1 MRPTEYNV
9 IVAPARVAKTL
20 GATGVLHAP
29 DEYVETAEMAMQV
42 GRIVAMS
49 PLAFNY
55 DQWTESE
62 GKPKVGD
69 IVWFARYA
77 GALIE
82 AAFDGQMY
90 RMVKDKDIAAVIEP
104 PAKYPGHTS
113 IDELPLSSRTLNALK
128 AHRKWDAA
136 IHDFVPDPILTVERL
151 RSLSVI
157 DLLRMPWIGKVAVKE
172 ISGALAETSVSQCA
186 EELPEKVWELEP
198 G

>member
-1 MRPTEYNV
+1 MTTTSPLSVPPHYRRPAALQRPEGPPRDRTINGVLNLGKIGEARLDLIPGLDECKPGMRPTEYNV

-90 RMVKDKDIAAVIEP
+90 RMIKDKDIAAVIEP
-104 PAKYPGHTS
+104 P
-113 IDELPLSSRTLNALK
+113 R
-128 AHRKWDAA
+128 
-136 IHDFVPDPILTVERL
+136 
-151 RSLSVI
+151 
-157 DLLRMPWIGKVAVKE
+157 
-172 ISGALAETSVSQCA
+172 
-186 EELPEKVWELEP
+186 EKVWELDSL